1 MTSGILNSILEA
13 VGGTPLVRLHSIPT
27 ADCAQILVKVEGL
40 NVGGSIKTRTA
51 LNMLQKAREDGLLR
65 DGSVVIEPT
74 SGNQGIGLALVC
86 SQLHY
91 RCIIVM
97 PDSVS
102 EERTKLMRLYGAE
115 IRLVHDD
122 GNIGECME
130 RCLKLAYELRDTIPG
145 GYVPQ
150 QFENPNNPAVHF
162 EKTGREILEQL
173 GDCQVDAFCA
183 GFGTGGT
190 LSGIGRVLRTR
201 FPKLQ
206 VIAAEPENAAVLA
219 GGAIGSHLQQG
230 IGDGFVPANL
240 DQTLLNGTRIIT
252 DDEALAMARAL
263 ALKEG
268 LPAGIS
274 SGTNVACA
282 MRLARE
288 LGPGHTVLTVLP
300 DSYDRYYST
309 PLFQFGN

>member
-1 MTSGILNSILEA
+1 MSQILNSILEA
-13 VGGTPLVRLHSIPT
+13 VGHTPLVRLRRIPD
-27 ADCAQILVKVEGL
+27 ASCAQILVKVEGL

-51 LNMLQKAREDGLLR
+51 LNMIEAAERDGLI
-65 DGSVVIEPT
+65 GPGAVIIEPT

-86 SQLHY
+86 NQKNY

-102 EERTKLMRLYGAE
+102 PERTRLMKMYGAE
-115 IRLVHDD
+115 IVLIPDH

-130 RCLKLAYELRDTIPG
+130 RCLQRADELCKNTPNG
-145 GYVPQ
+145 FVPQ
-150 QFENPNNPAVHF
+150 QFENPNNPAVHDQF
-162 EKTGREILEQL
+162 TAREILDQL
-173 GDCQVDAFCA
+173 GDTTVDAFCA

-190 LSGIGRVLRTR
+190 LSGIGRRLRTR
-201 FPKLQ
+201 FPKMRI
-206 VIAAEPENAAVLA
+206 VAAEPANAAILA

-230 IGDGFVPANL
+230 IGDGFIPHNL
-240 DQTLLNGTRIIT
+240 DQSLLDGNLIIT
-252 DDEALAMARAL
+252 DDEALSIARDL
-263 ALKEG
+263 ARLEA

-282 MRLARE
+282 LKLARE

-309 PLFQFGN
+309 PLFQ

>member
-1 MTSGILNSILEA
+1 MKNGILNSILEA
-13 VGGTPLVRLHSIPT
+13 VGGTPLVRLHSIPD
-27 ADCAQILVKVEGL
+27 AACAEILVKVEGL

-51 LNMLQKAREDGLLR
+51 LNMLERAKESGQIGDGA
-65 DGSVVIEPT
+65 VIIEPT

-86 SQLHY
+86 SQMGY
-91 RCIIVM
+91 CCIIVM

-115 IRLVHDD
+115 IRLVHDE

-162 EKTGREILEQL
+162 ERTGREILEQL
-173 GDCQVDAFCA
+173 GDRGVDAFCA

-190 LSGIGRVLRTR
+190 ISGIGRVLRTR
-201 FPKLQ
+201 FPHVQ
-206 VIAAEPENAAVLA
+206 IVAAEPENAAVLA

-230 IGDGFVPANL
+230 IGDGFIPANL
-240 DQTLLNGTRIIT
+240 DQSLLSGTRIIT

-274 SGTNVACA
+274 SGTNTACA
-282 MRLARE
+282 LRLARE

-309 PLFQFGN
+309 PLFQFDK

>member
-1 MTSGILNSILEA
+1 MQGVIHSILEA
-13 VGGTPLVRLHSIPT
+13 VGNTPLVELQRMTGPQD
-27 ADCAQILVKVEGL
+27 ARILVKVEGL

-51 LNMLQKAREDGLLR
+51 LNMIEAAERDGLIGK
-65 DGSVVIEPT
+65 GSVIIEPT

-86 SQLHY
+86 NQKGY

-115 IRLVHDD
+115 IRLVKDNN
-122 GNIGECME
+122 NIGECID
-130 RCLKLAYELRDTIPG
+130 RCMKLAYELRDTIPG

-150 QFENPNNPAVHF
+150 QFENPNNPAVH
-162 EKTGREILEQL
+162 ENKTGVEILEQI
-173 GDCQVDAFCA
+173 GDRTIDAFCA

-201 FPKLQ
+201 FPNVKI
-206 VIAAEPENAAVLA
+206 VAAEPENAAILA

-230 IGDGFVPANL
+230 IGDGLIPGNL
-240 DQTLLNGTRIIT
+240 DQSLLTGTMIVT
-252 DDEALAMARAL
+252 DDEALSTARNL
-263 ALKEG
+263 ALQEA

-282 MRLARE
+282 LRLARE
-288 LGPGHTVLTVLP
+288 LGPGKTVLTVLP
-300 DSYDRYYST
+300 DAYDRYVST
-309 PLFQFGN
+309 PLFDF

>member
-1 MTSGILNSILEA
+1 MQGVIHSILEA
-13 VGGTPLVRLHSIPT
+13 VGGTPLVELQRMTGPQE
-27 ADCAQILVKVEGL
+27 ARILVKVEGL

-51 LNMLQKAREDGLLR
+51 LNMIEAAERDGLIGK
-65 DGSVVIEPT
+65 GSVIIEPT

-86 SQLHY
+86 NQKGY

-102 EERTKLMRLYGAE
+102 QERTKLMRLYGAE
-115 IRLVHDD
+115 IRLVKDNN
-122 GNIGECME
+122 NIGECID
-130 RCLKLAYELRDTIPG
+130 RCMKLAYELRDTIPG

-150 QFENPNNPAVHF
+150 QFENPNNPDVH
-162 EKTGREILEQL
+162 EHKTGVEILEQI
-173 GDCQVDAFCA
+173 GDRKIDAFCA

-201 FPKLQ
+201 FPNVKI
-206 VIAAEPENAAVLA
+206 IAAEPENAAILA

-230 IGDGFVPANL
+230 IGDGLIPGNL
-240 DQTLLNGTRIIT
+240 DQSLLTGTMIVT
-252 DDEALAMARAL
+252 DDEALTTARNL
-263 ALKEG
+263 ALLEA

-288 LGPGHTVLTVLP
+288 LGPGKTVLTVLP
-300 DSYDRYYST
+300 DSYDRYFST
-309 PLFQFGN
+309 PLFDF

>member
-1 MTSGILNSILEA
+1 MISKVLDNILEA
-13 VGGTPLVRLHSIPT
+13 VGGTPLVRLHSIPE
-27 ADCAQILVKVEGL
+27 ADCAEILVKVEGL

-51 LNMLQKAREDGLLR
+51 LNMLRKAQEDGLLKP
-65 DGSVVIEPT
+65 GAVVIEPT

-86 SQLHY
+86 SQLGY
-91 RCIIVM
+91 RCLIVM

-102 EERTKLMRLYGAE
+102 EERTKIMRLYGAE
-115 IRLVHDD
+115 IRLVHDE

-130 RCLKLAYELRDTIPG
+130 RCLKLAYTLRDEIPG
-145 GYVPQ
+145 GFVPQ
-150 QFENPNNPAVHF
+150 QFENPNNPAVHY
-162 EKTGREILEQL
+162 EQTGREILEQI
-173 GDCQVDAFCA
+173 GDRIIDAFCA

-190 LSGIGRVLRTR
+190 ISGIGRALKTR
-201 FPKLQ
+201 FPDVQ
-206 VIAAEPENAAVLA
+206 IIAAEPENAAVLA

-230 IGDGFVPANL
+230 IGDGFVPKNL
-240 DQTLLNGTRIIT
+240 DQSLLSGTRIVT
-252 DDEALAMARAL
+252 DKDALKMARAL
-263 ALKEG
+263 ACQEG

-282 MRLARE
+282 LSLAKE

-309 PLFQFGN
+309 PLFDD

>member
-1 MTSGILNSILEA
+1 MQGVIHSILEA
-13 VGGTPLVRLHSIPT
+13 VGNTPLVELQRMTGPQE
-27 ADCAQILVKVEGL
+27 ARILVKVEGL

-51 LNMLQKAREDGLLR
+51 LNMIEAAERDGLIGK
-65 DGSVVIEPT
+65 GSVIIEPT

-86 SQLHY
+86 NQKGY

-115 IRLVHDD
+115 IRLVKDNN
-122 GNIGECME
+122 NIGECID
-130 RCLKLAYELRDTIPG
+130 RCMKLAYELRDTIPG

-150 QFENPNNPAVHF
+150 QFENPNNPAVH
-162 EKTGREILEQL
+162 EQKTGVEILEQI
-173 GDCQVDAFCA
+173 GDRTIDAFCA

-201 FPKLQ
+201 FPNMKI
-206 VIAAEPENAAVLA
+206 IAAEPENAAILA

-230 IGDGFVPANL
+230 IGDGLIPGNL
-240 DQTLLNGTRIIT
+240 DQSLLTGTMIVT
-252 DDEALAMARAL
+252 DDEALSTARNL
-263 ALKEG
+263 ALQEA

-282 MRLARE
+282 LRLARE
-288 LGPGHTVLTVLP
+288 LGPGKTVLTVLP
-300 DSYDRYYST
+300 DSYDRYFST
-309 PLFQFGN
+309 PLFDF

>member
-1 MTSGILNSILEA
+1 MQGVIHSMLEA
-13 VGGTPLVRLHSIPT
+13 VGGTPLVELQRMTGPQD
-27 ADCAQILVKVEGL
+27 AKILVKVEGL

-51 LNMLQKAREDGLLR
+51 LNMIEAAERDGLIGK
-65 DGSVVIEPT
+65 GSVIIEPT

-86 SQLHY
+86 NQKGY

-102 EERTKLMRLYGAE
+102 QERTKLMRLYGAE
-115 IRLVHDD
+115 IRLVKDNN
-122 GNIGECME
+122 NIGECID
-130 RCLKLAYELRDTIPG
+130 RCMKLAYELRDTIPG

-150 QFENPNNPAVHF
+150 QFENPNNPDVH
-162 EKTGREILEQL
+162 EHKTGVEILEQI
-173 GDCQVDAFCA
+173 GDRKIDAFCA

-201 FPKLQ
+201 FPNVKI
-206 VIAAEPENAAVLA
+206 IAAEPENAAILA

-230 IGDGFVPANL
+230 IGDGLIPGNL
-240 DQTLLNGTRIIT
+240 DQSLLTGTMIVT
-252 DDEALAMARAL
+252 DDEALTTARNL
-263 ALKEG
+263 ALLEA

-288 LGPGHTVLTVLP
+288 LGPGKTVLTVLP
-300 DSYDRYYST
+300 DSYDRYFST
-309 PLFQFGN
+309 PLFDF

>member
-1 MTSGILNSILEA
+1 MQGVIHSILEA
-13 VGGTPLVRLHSIPT
+13 VGGTPLVELQRMTGPQE
-27 ADCAQILVKVEGL
+27 ARILVKVEGL

-51 LNMLQKAREDGLLR
+51 LNMIEAAERDGLIGK
-65 DGSVVIEPT
+65 GSVIIEPT

-86 SQLHY
+86 NQKGY

-102 EERTKLMRLYGAE
+102 QERTKLMRLYGAE
-115 IRLVHDD
+115 IRLVKDNN
-122 GNIGECME
+122 NIGECID
-130 RCLKLAYELRDTIPG
+130 RCMKLAYELRDTIPG

-150 QFENPNNPAVHF
+150 QFENPNNPDVH
-162 EKTGREILEQL
+162 EHKTGVEILEQI
-173 GDCQVDAFCA
+173 GDRKIDAFCA

-201 FPKLQ
+201 FPELKI
-206 VIAAEPENAAVLA
+206 IAAEPENAAILA

-230 IGDGFVPANL
+230 IGDGLIPGNL
-240 DQTLLNGTRIIT
+240 DQSLLTGTMIVT
-252 DDEALAMARAL
+252 DDEALTTARNL
-263 ALKEG
+263 ALLEA

-288 LGPGHTVLTVLP
+288 LGPGKTVLTVLP
-300 DSYDRYYST
+300 DSYDRYFST
-309 PLFQFGN
+309 PLFDF